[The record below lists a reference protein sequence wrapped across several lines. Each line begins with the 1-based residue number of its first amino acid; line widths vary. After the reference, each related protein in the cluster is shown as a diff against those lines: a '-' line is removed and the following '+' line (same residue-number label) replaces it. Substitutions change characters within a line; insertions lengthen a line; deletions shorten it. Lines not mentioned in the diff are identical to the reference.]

1 MATFKGFTV
10 TETVDRVKG
19 RDYPVLEVTT
29 RAGETVR
36 LRSTPKGNK
45 LTLVDN

>member
-1 MATFKGFTV
+1 MAKFKGFTV

-29 RAGETVR
+29 AAGEKVR
-36 LRSTPKGNK
+36 LVSSPKGNK
-45 LTLVDN
+45 LTVS